1 MKFAELGRGVLTSGG
16 SVANKVVSL
25 KNALDRNS
33 KEQTR
38 VNERA
43 TLVETR
49 LKQRYSVLDA
59 QMGQLTA
66 LNAYVT
72 QQVTLWN
79 RSTG

>member
-1 MKFAELGRGVLTSGG
+1 
-16 SVANKVVSL
+16 
-25 KNALDRNS
+25 
-33 KEQTR
+33 